1 MDIKKLSFII
11 PVLNEADN
19 LPIFY
24 SKLREILE
32 SHSLTSEIIF
42 IDDGSDDNSYNILKE
57 LHVNDSRIKVIQFRK
72 NFGKAAAISAGFERA
87 RGEVII
93 TMDADL
99 QDNPKEIPRFLE
111 KIAEGYDLVSGWKKK
126 RFDPLSK
133 TLPSKLFNRVVSF
146 VTRVNLHDMNCGF
159 KAYRAEVIKDIN
171 LYGELHRFIPVLVA
185 WQGFKIGEIEVEHSK
200 RSFGKS
206 KYGIERFT
214 KGFFDLFTVMMLTK
228 YAKRPL
234 HFFGTTGLL
243 FSGIGFLLLSY
254 LSILWFVGLGP
265 IGNRPLLIF
274 SVLLIIL
281 GIQIATTGLIGE
293 LLTRAFHEKGSEYSI
308 KTILE

>member
-57 LHVNDSRIKVIQFRK
+57 LHENDSRIKVIQFRK

-159 KAYRAEVIKDIN
+159 KAYRAEVVKDIS

>member
-57 LHVNDSRIKVIQFRK
+57 LHENDSRIKVIQFRK

-87 RGEVII
+87 SGEVII

-159 KAYRAEVIKDIN
+159 KAYRAEVVKDIS